1 MGGFPGGKSPYP
13 VGRGQQLLSTLVL
26 GLCSTQLGLPYTA
39 GLLATFSVGRDT
51 RKRRTVDRIN
61 TLKTHTQRLFLTRQS
76 DLKVHILKDHKR
88 IARKILKKNGK
99 QRRLAQILNS
109 IIKLQ

>member
-1 MGGFPGGKSPYP
+1 MEENS
-13 VGRGQQLLSTLVL
+13 GQNQH
-26 GLCSTQLGLPYTA
+26 
-39 GLLATFSVGRDT
+39 FE
-51 RKRRTVDRIN
+51 N
-61 TLKTHTQRLFLTRQS
+61 THTEDFLTRQS

-88 IARKILKKNGK
+88 IAKKILKKNGK